1 MTRIRP
7 GGWQLSMAQQAGRKH
22 QPMSADVGWFI
33 AGGFIALLAVLACIY
48 LVSLYVDPAIRDAA
62 GSSRAPALI
71 AAQLTGTAPM
81 TGLQIGA
88 IIGQLVLLIGLGI
101 VIGVLWRR
109 QRGDRTRID
118 DRAKDMTHVK
128 DMAELR
134 ERSARKDAERLD
146 SLNAGIGVPLGRLV
160 NNMSR
165 LWASWEWVQIWIMG
179 PRAGKTSCVC
189 VPQILETD
197 GPVLATSN
205 KRDIVDLTRGPR
217 SAKGR
222 VWVHDAQA
230 IIGEDAS
237 WYWNPLTFVHDLETA
252 EKLADVFRTSSSA
265 KDARE
270 DAYFGPASKALLT
283 RYIYAAALGGRP
295 ITDVYR
301 WVNNEKDFTAET
313 ILREAGEGTVAQ
325 ALEKDQLTTEKQR
338 DGIYGQVRTWVSV
351 LGDPKV
357 AAWVRPNAQRRPE
370 FNPAEFVDSTDTLYL
385 ISREGGGS
393 ARAITAAL
401 VMALLTTAEEIA
413 AKRKGGRLSRP
424 LMAVLDEAANVV
436 RWSELPDVYSHY
448 GSRGIIV
455 STFFQSFAQGVEA
468 YGETGMNKLWSA
480 ANIRVAGRGL
490 SEDKFLPFF
499 SSLIGDRDV
508 TKRSTSAQRGGRS
521 VTTNVQRERIFEPSD
536 LAELPRGR
544 AILTASGQPAALLAL
559 EHFSTKPYGGE
570 VKQSQ
575 EYYES
580 LLTGGDHG

>member
-1 MTRIRP
+1 MP
-7 GGWQLSMAQQAGRKH
+7 QEAGRKH
-22 QPMSADVGWFI
+22 QPMSADTGWFI
-33 AGGFIALLAVLACIY
+33 AGGLSGLIAVIACMYLL
-48 LVSLYVDPAIRDAA
+48 SLYVDPAIREAA
-62 GSSRAPALI
+62 GSSNVQTLVV
-71 AAQLTGTAPM
+71 AQITGTAPM
-81 TGLQIGA
+81 TALQIGA
-88 IIGQLVLLIGLGI
+88 LVGQMVLLLALAGLI
-101 VIGVLWRR
+101 LFVW
-109 QRGDRTRID
+109 QKNRGTRTRVD
-118 DRAKDMTHVK
+118 ERAKDMTRVK
-128 DMAELR
+128 DMAELG
-134 ERSARKDAERLD
+134 RKAAQRDAERLD
-146 SLNAGIGVPLGRLV
+146 SQRAGIGVPLGKLV
-160 NNMSR
+160 NNMQS

-222 VWVHDAQA
+222 VWVHDAQD

-237 WYWNPLTFVHDLETA
+237 WFWNPLTFVRDMETA
-252 EKLADVFRTSSSA
+252 EKLADVFRTSATA

-270 DAYFGPASKALLT
+270 DAYFGPAAKALAT
-283 RYIYAAALGGRP
+283 RYVYAAALGKRP

-301 WVNNEKDFTAET
+301 WVNDEKDFTAET

-325 ALEKDQLTTEKQR
+325 ALEKDQMVTEKQR
-338 DGIYGQVRTWVSV
+338 DGVYGQVRTWFAV
-351 LGDPKV
+351 LGNPKV

-370 FNPAEFVDSTDTLYL
+370 FDPAEFVRSTDTLYL

-401 VMALLTTAEEIA
+401 VMALLTTAEEMA
-413 AKRKGGRLSRP
+413 AQMKGGRLSTP

-455 STFFQSFAQGVEA
+455 STFFQSFAQGTEA

-499 SSLIGDRDV
+499 SSLVGDRDV
-508 TKRSTSAQRGGRS
+508 TKRSTSAQKGGRS
-521 VTTNVQRERIFEPSD
+521 VTTNVQRERIFDPSD

-559 EHFSTKPYGGE
+559 QHFSAKPYGDQ
-570 VKQSQ
+570 VKESQ
-575 EYYES
+575 QYYES
-580 LLTGGDHG
+580 LLTGSDHG